1 MNPIQTRFS
10 NVEALRHSEVD
21 VQELKAHG
29 QIEVGGKCYDIRAAA
44 NNDLTVQRSDKQMTM
59 SKFFKK
65 AGLSG
70 SSGSQSDQIA
80 QVLNEKRGPAGPR
93 LIRQGQTHLGRM
105 PLNIEEGQGSSA
117 TTSVQK
123 SGLPNGRLVNS
134 SILQWAEKAKANGNT
149 SSGALYQIYAKE
161 LPRVELLPRAEHRAC
176 LAHMYKQNAKDGI
189 SIWPQFLDGVRGVQ
203 LKHDTKEFMM
213 NNPKA
218 ADEFYKIERS
228 GAQFPDEA
236 VKARLTINVKPQFQ
250 KAMVDAAVRLT
261 AERHDIIT
269 AKVAGPAKIGT
280 LTDAAVFYVGGDFSS
295 AQTLAKELQALLPED
310 AFINHT
316 PAGMQSMGKGMCYA
330 ERTPQDRTSH
340 GMSRASI
347 IESALADTSRLSL
360 EKKLRNAFK
369 SAGYN
374 PDNPAFRLE

>member
-93 LIRQGQTHLGRM
+93 LIRQGQTHLGRI

-176 LAHMYKQNAKDGI
+176 LAHMYKQNAKEG
-189 SIWPQFLDGVRGVQ
+189 
-203 LKHDTKEFMM
+203 LK
-213 NNPKA
+213 
-218 ADEFYKIERS
+218 
-228 GAQFPDEA
+228 
-236 VKARLTINVKPQFQ
+236 
-250 KAMVDAAVRLT
+250 
-261 AERHDIIT
+261 
-269 AKVAGPAKIGT
+269 
-280 LTDAAVFYVGGDFSS
+280 
-295 AQTLAKELQALLPED
+295 
-310 AFINHT
+310 
-316 PAGMQSMGKGMCYA
+316 
-330 ERTPQDRTSH
+330 
-340 GMSRASI
+340 
-347 IESALADTSRLSL
+347 
-360 EKKLRNAFK
+360 
-369 SAGYN
+369 
-374 PDNPAFRLE
+374 

>member
-1 MNPIQTRFS
+1 MKS
-10 NVEALRHSEVD
+10 
-21 VQELKAHG
+21 
-29 QIEVGGKCYDIRAAA
+29 AA
-44 NNDLTVQRSDKQMTM
+44 
-59 SKFFKK
+59 
-65 AGLSG
+65 
-70 SSGSQSDQIA
+70 
-80 QVLNEKRGPAGPR
+80 PAGPR

-269 AKVAGPAKIGT
+269 AKVAGPAKIEPPRVSRRPFC
-280 LTDAAVFYVGGDFSS
+280 L
-295 AQTLAKELQALLPED
+295 
-310 AFINHT
+310 
-316 PAGMQSMGKGMCYA
+316 
-330 ERTPQDRTSH
+330 SH
-340 GMSRASI
+340 ATW
-347 IESALADTSRLSL
+347 ADSVSC
-360 EKKLRNAFK
+360 
-369 SAGYN
+369 
-374 PDNPAFRLE
+374 